1 VAFRVRPVRDVDE
14 YIAAMGAIGHYFG
27 WAPSAADGDRFSP
40 LLPFDRMHAA
50 FEDGRTVSAAAAFPF
65 AMTVPG
71 GVAQC
76 AGVSFVGVLP
86 SHRRRG
92 LLRRM
97 METQL
102 RDVREREEPIAALWA
117 SEETIYGR
125 YGYGLASLVQ
135 LADAERTSVAIR
147 GDLGREGAVRL
158 VEHDEALRVFPRLYD
173 RITRKRAGMI
183 VRTREWWETRRLDD
197 APDRRRGGG
206 PLVRALLE
214 RDGRPVGYALYRLV
228 QEWPSPAEW
237 KKTVRV
243 LEAFGVDRAAT
254 RDIWRFLLEV
264 DWIDRI
270 VAYGLPLDHPLPL
283 LVNRPNKLNLALS
296 DGLWVRLVDVRAAL
310 ASRSYEPGRA
320 TIEVVGDPQF
330 SDNVGT
336 WTVDDGEVRPG
347 RRRADVR
354 LPVAS
359 LGAVYLGGFT
369 FARLVAAG
377 LVEEATRG
385 GAARADAVFDTRLEP
400 WCPENF

>member
-1 VAFRVRPVRDVDE
+1 MAVRVRPVRDTDE
-14 YIAAMGAIGHYFG
+14 FVAAMGAIGHYFG
-27 WAPSAADGDRFSP
+27 WAPSSADADRFSP
-40 LLPFDRMHAA
+40 LIPFERMHAA
-50 FEDGRTVSAAAAFPF
+50 FEDGRLVSAAGVFPF
-65 AMTVPG
+65 GMTVPG

-97 METQL
+97 MEAQL

-125 YGYGLASLVQ
+125 YGYGLASLGLHV
-135 LADAERTSVAIR
+135 DAERDGVAIR
-147 GDLGREGAVRL
+147 PELGREGTVRL
-158 VEHDEALRVFPRLYD
+158 VEHDEALRTFPRLYE
-173 RITRKRAGMI
+173 RVSRERPGMI
-183 VRTREWWETRRLDD
+183 VRTRGWWETRRLDD

-228 QEWPSPAEW
+228 QDGSTPADW

-243 LEAFGVDRAAT
+243 LEAFGVDRAAM
-254 RDIWRFLLEV
+254 RDIWRFLLEI

-270 VAYGLPLDHPLPL
+270 AAYGLPLDHPLPL
-283 LVNRPNKLNLALS
+283 LVNRVNRLNTTIW
-296 DGLWVRLVDVRAAL
+296 DGLWVRLVDVQHAL
-310 ASRSYEPGRA
+310 SARSFGDGRV

-330 SDNVGT
+330 ADNTGL
-336 WTVDDGEVRPG
+336 WTVDGGAVKRG

-354 LPVAS
+354 LPIDA

-377 LVEEATRG
+377 FAEEGSRG
-385 GAARADAVFDTRLEP
+385 GAARADAVFGTAVEP